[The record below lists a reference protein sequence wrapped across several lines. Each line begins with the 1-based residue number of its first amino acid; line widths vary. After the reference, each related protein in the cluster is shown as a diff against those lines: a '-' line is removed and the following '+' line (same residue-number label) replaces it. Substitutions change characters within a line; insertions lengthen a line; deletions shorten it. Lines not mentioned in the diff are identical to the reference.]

1 MKQFQLICI
10 EISQLSVT
18 LNSVRSQFAT
28 QFPHDAQIG
37 SHFNLKFSSPGHLK
51 FMAHLMNFGD
61 SHPGKRQ
68 ENTAPKTAESHSN
81 GGWILAMI
89 NGSTDRA
96 KQVEF

>member
-1 MKQFQLICI
+1 
-10 EISQLSVT
+10 
-18 LNSVRSQFAT
+18 
-28 QFPHDAQIG
+28 
-37 SHFNLKFSSPGHLK
+37 
-51 FMAHLMNFGD
+51 MAHLMNFGD